1 MEEDLQRKA
10 IKQRLKKFYGS
21 DTNSSLT
28 DRDDPVNIDSPSFD
42 AHLYLDRSLKTKDLS
57 DLMSEEKVLAE
68 QIRSLDS
75 DMQTLVYDN
84 YSKFINATDT
94 IRMMKSNFS
103 YVRAE
108 MNLLLQNI
116 GSIVSVSGTINESLA
131 DKRKKLSTLTK
142 TQLTLNK
149 LNYLVELPLS
159 LRKYMNKCDW
169 DQTVLDL
176 NKAKY
181 ILKSYHNTPSFRS
194 IREDCA
200 EIVSEICSRL
210 WRQFEE
216 SSDVAECSNH
226 LKILQQLG
234 FSRQKLSRAILR
246 LAKRQISQR
255 LAYIKT
261 LVCEVDKPNISRDKA
276 FDPAVNFGNDFV
288 HEPPAGERDILYFAN
303 LITDS
308 VLIKLSG
315 FIGLLA
321 DFYFTKSDES
331 EPMDTILDI
340 ISGKTENGSP
350 ETDGGCL
357 DEHLSNVVEEL
368 MHEFFILVRNR
379 FELESLNTD
388 ISLLIRALD
397 RIYYRV
403 QTFNRSLLAS
413 VTSIDNEGEV
423 EDDLNPESLSIVSH
437 LSLLTNRFSN
447 SALEIISQVARVQ
460 TTYYFDIL
468 CQNAVESFTD
478 LRHKLANHGLQT
490 LASNSASEEV
500 NKINKGEN
508 NNRQLSSL
516 LDSLSSSLVSQ
527 LRSVLQ
533 AEEAFLN
540 TKSTFSS
547 RPQFRNSFCI
557 DQIREGLIVGYL
569 NFLVQFLSD
578 LAKTA
583 VCKVPGPILLIL
595 GKLCLMWADSGT
607 VGHLISLADDFMLFG
622 SQTKETGK
630 DFNVED
636 VSKPITTVK
645 DVSNRFRCTGNEL
658 LITFV
663 RLEGTNL
670 AQLLRK
676 SVEARDWLKN
686 LEPRTVRSAVKRVIE
701 DLMLLDHQVSQLF
714 SSSTRNRDRISDSR
728 SSRSLRPSTS
738 SHFIDATRT
747 GSSSQGVHAADL
759 DPTLATHLRRL
770 FTQRVDIFAA
780 VDANRESLLLGVIKI
795 GLKFFQRSN
804 ASSANL

>member
-288 HEPPAGERDILYFAN
+288 HEPPAGER
-303 LITDS
+303 
-308 VLIKLSG
+308 V
-315 FIGLLA
+315 
-321 DFYFTKSDES
+321 DF
-331 EPMDTILDI
+331 
-340 ISGKTENGSP
+340 KT
-350 ETDGGCL
+350 
-357 DEHLSNVVEEL
+357 
-368 MHEFFILVRNR
+368 
-379 FELESLNTD
+379 
-388 ISLLIRALD
+388 
-397 RIYYRV
+397 
-403 QTFNRSLLAS
+403 
-413 VTSIDNEGEV
+413 
-423 EDDLNPESLSIVSH
+423 
-437 LSLLTNRFSN
+437 
-447 SALEIISQVARVQ
+447 
-460 TTYYFDIL
+460 
-468 CQNAVESFTD
+468 
-478 LRHKLANHGLQT
+478 
-490 LASNSASEEV
+490 
-500 NKINKGEN
+500 
-508 NNRQLSSL
+508 
-516 LDSLSSSLVSQ
+516 
-527 LRSVLQ
+527 
-533 AEEAFLN
+533 
-540 TKSTFSS
+540 
-547 RPQFRNSFCI
+547 
-557 DQIREGLIVGYL
+557 
-569 NFLVQFLSD
+569 
-578 LAKTA
+578 
-583 VCKVPGPILLIL
+583 
-595 GKLCLMWADSGT
+595 
-607 VGHLISLADDFMLFG
+607 
-622 SQTKETGK
+622 
-630 DFNVED
+630 
-636 VSKPITTVK
+636 
-645 DVSNRFRCTGNEL
+645 
-658 LITFV
+658 
-663 RLEGTNL
+663 
-670 AQLLRK
+670 
-676 SVEARDWLKN
+676 
-686 LEPRTVRSAVKRVIE
+686 
-701 DLMLLDHQVSQLF
+701 
-714 SSSTRNRDRISDSR
+714 
-728 SSRSLRPSTS
+728 
-738 SHFIDATRT
+738 
-747 GSSSQGVHAADL
+747 
-759 DPTLATHLRRL
+759 
-770 FTQRVDIFAA
+770 
-780 VDANRESLLLGVIKI
+780 LLL
-795 GLKFFQRSN
+795 
-804 ASSANL
+804 